1 MVKAKGINV
10 RIAANSVYL
19 PVSETNQ
26 KNRCQTCLAFLYAKD
41 AGQAMSHHEHK
52 HKASLR
58 GRLAFRLVRSVV
70 RGWPLDDNAA
80 LVRRARRIFER
91 HSLLRDLLVRGITI
105 EPVNAEVKG
114 EWHKPKKLRL
124 PDSVLLY
131 FHGGGYVSCSPRTH
145 RPITAALARRIGC
158 RVFSLDYRR
167 APEHPFPAPV
177 EDALNA
183 VQWLLKSGIKPE
195 KLALAGDSAGGGLA
209 IATLVQL
216 RDRGDPLP
224 ACAACISPWVDLL
237 GEYKVTNPKSCA
249 MFTFEE
255 GRCFAKV
262 YLNGASGSS
271 PMASPVMADL
281 HGLPP
286 LLIQAADTELL
297 YDDAVRLN
305 EKALASGVQSRLHI
319 YPGMPHVWQMFGMAL
334 PEASAALKEIAE
346 FISEKIGASAQTA
359 VR

>member
-1 MVKAKGINV
+1 M
-10 RIAANSVYL
+10 
-19 PVSETNQ
+19 
-26 KNRCQTCLAFLYAKD
+26 
-41 AGQAMSHHEHK
+41 
-52 HKASLR
+52 SLR
-58 GRLAFRLVRSVV
+58 GRLAYRLVRSVV

-91 HSLLRDLLVRGITI
+91 HSFLRDLLVRGITI
-105 EPVNAEVKG
+105 ETVSDEVKG
-114 EWHKPKKLRL
+114 EWHTPKKLPL

-177 EDALNA
+177 EDAVKA
-183 VQWLLKSGIKPE
+183 VSWLLKSGIKPE

-224 ACAACISPWVDLL
+224 ACVACISPWVDLL
-237 GEYKVTNPKSCA
+237 GEYAVSNPASCA

-255 GRCFAKV
+255 GRRFAKV

-271 PMASPVMADL
+271 PMASPVLADL

-305 EKALASGVQSRLHI
+305 EKALASGVQSKLHI
-319 YPGMPHVWQMFGMAL
+319 YSGLPHVWQMFIGTV
-334 PEASAALKEIAE
+334 PEAGAALHEIAD
-346 FISEKIGASAQTA
+346 FVQEKIGKNATA
-359 VR
+359 GTN

>member
-1 MVKAKGINV
+1 
-10 RIAANSVYL
+10 
-19 PVSETNQ
+19 
-26 KNRCQTCLAFLYAKD
+26 
-41 AGQAMSHHEHK
+41 
-52 HKASLR
+52 
-58 GRLAFRLVRSVV
+58 
-70 RGWPLDDNAA
+70 
-80 LVRRARRIFER
+80 
-91 HSLLRDLLVRGITI
+91 
-105 EPVNAEVKG
+105 
-114 EWHKPKKLRL
+114 
-124 PDSVLLY
+124 
-131 FHGGGYVSCSPRTH
+131 
-145 RPITAALARRIGC
+145 LARRIGC

-177 EDALNA
+177 EDAVKA
-183 VQWLLKSGIKPE
+183 VSWLLKSEIKPE

-237 GEYKVTNPKSCA
+237 GEYTVSNPASCA

-255 GRCFAKV
+255 GRRFAKV

-271 PMASPVMADL
+271 PMASPVLADL

-305 EKALASGVQSRLHI
+305 EKALASGVQSKLHI
-319 YPGMPHVWQMFGMAL
+319 YSGLPHVWQMFIGTV
-334 PEASAALKEIAE
+334 PEAGAALHEIAD
-346 FISEKIGASAQTA
+346 FVQEKIGKNATA
-359 VR
+359 GTNLKRGFRSGNFIFSSSFSFQPLERQAPQLFA

>member
-1 MVKAKGINV
+1 M
-10 RIAANSVYL
+10 
-19 PVSETNQ
+19 
-26 KNRCQTCLAFLYAKD
+26 
-41 AGQAMSHHEHK
+41 
-52 HKASLR
+52 SLR
-58 GRLAFRLVRSVV
+58 GRLAYRLVRSVV

-91 HSLLRDLLVRGITI
+91 HSFLRDLLVRGITI
-105 EPVNAEVKG
+105 ETVSDEVKG
-114 EWHKPKKLRL
+114 EWHTPKKLPL

-145 RPITAALARRIGC
+145 RPITGALARRIGC

-177 EDALNA
+177 EDAVKA
-183 VQWLLKSGIKPE
+183 VSWLLKSGIKPE

-237 GEYKVTNPKSCA
+237 GEYTVSNPASCA

-255 GRCFAKV
+255 GRRFAKV

-271 PMASPVMADL
+271 PMASPVLADL

-305 EKALASGVQSRLHI
+305 EKALASGVQSKLHI
-319 YPGMPHVWQMFGMAL
+319 YSGLPHVWQMFIGTV
-334 PEASAALKEIAE
+334 PEAGAALHEIAD
-346 FISEKIGASAQTA
+346 FVQEKIGKNATA
-359 VR
+359 ATN